1 MIITA
6 DLHLREESADVV
18 LREVLPGIFQTC
30 MDTNERDVAILGDL
44 LHFRYKIDARIQNAV
59 KDELK
64 RWTLAGIRVRI
75 IPGNHDQYEVS
86 GRNALELFA
95 EIPGVS
101 VYSVPTW
108 DADGLWIPYRK
119 DPAAIRAA
127 LATPRPPTAPMGGD
141 SYILFMHH
149 GIKGAWM
156 NDNVQDGDGLE
167 LAELQPNRWKVILC
181 GHYHK
186 HQKMGANLWY
196 IGSPWQTG
204 SNESGQAKGL
214 VQLSGNGIAFVSR
227 QWGPRFHRFELQAG
241 QSLDLRGVSTRDEVR
256 VKTVGA
262 GAEAAAAVLGK
273 QLVEAGLTHH
283 VVTPEVAPT
292 QARLTVPASATLE
305 HYAQAYVTQAET
317 DLDKARLMAVYRE
330 LSA

>member
-1 MIITA
+1 
-6 DLHLREESADVV
+6 
-18 LREVLPGIFQTC
+18 LREVMPGIFQASL
-30 MDTNERDVAILGDL
+30 DTHDQEVAILGDL

-59 KDELK
+59 ADELK

-95 EIPGVS
+95 EIRGVS

-108 DADGLWIPYRK
+108 DVDGLWIPYRK
-119 DPAAIRAA
+119 DPAAVRAA
-127 LATPRPPTAPMGGD
+127 LATPVPPDMLRVGNT
-141 SYILFMHH
+141 LFMHH

-156 NDNVQDGDGLE
+156 NDNAQDHEGLE
-167 LAELQPNRWKVILC
+167 LAELTPNRWRAILC

-204 SNESGQAKGL
+204 ANEAGQAKGFVVWNDTVP
-214 VQLSGNGIAFVSR
+214 VQVERA
-227 QWGPRFHRFELQAG
+227 WGPKFHRFELQPG
-241 QSLDLRGVSTRDEVR
+241 QSLDLRGVHPRDEVR
-256 VKTVGA
+256 IKTVGA

-283 VVTPEVAPT
+283 VVTPEVAPL
-292 QARLTVPASATLE
+292 QARLTVPAGATLE

-317 DLDKARLMAVYRE
+317 DLDKAKLMAVYRE

>member
-6 DLHLREESADVV
+6 DLHLREESADTV
-18 LREVLPGIFQTC
+18 LREVLPGIFQAC
-30 MDTNERDVAILGDL
+30 LDSNDRDVAILGDL

-64 RWTLAGIRVRI
+64 RWVMAGIKVRI
-75 IPGNHDQYEVS
+75 LPGNHDQYEVS

-95 EIPGVS
+95 EIPGVA

-119 DPAAIRAA
+119 DPAAVRAA
-127 LATPRPPTAPMGGD
+127 LATPVDPGLLMEGHA
-141 SYILFMHH
+141 LFMHH

-156 NDNVQDGDGLE
+156 NDNVQDREGLE
-167 LAELQPNRWKVILC
+167 LAELQTEKWQSILC

-186 HQKMGANLWY
+186 HQKVGANLWY
-196 IGSPWQTG
+196 IGSPWQT
-204 SNESGQAKGL
+204 SPHEAGQAKGFVVWNGTVPVL
-214 VQLSGNGIAFVSR
+214 VER

-241 QSLDLRGVSTRDEVR
+241 QSLDLRGVHPRDEVR
-256 VKTVGA
+256 IKTVGP
-262 GAEAAAAVLGK
+262 GAEAAAAVVGK
-273 QLVEAGLTHH
+273 QLVEAGLTRH
-283 VVTPEVAPT
+283 VVTPDVAPM
-292 QARLTVPASATLE
+292 QARLAVPAGATLE
-305 HYAQAYVTQAET
+305 HYAQAYVAQTET

>member
-6 DLHLREESADVV
+6 DLHLREDSADTV
-18 LREVLPGIFQTC
+18 LREVLPGIFQAC
-30 MDTNERDVAILGDL
+30 LDTNDRDVAILGDL
-44 LHFRYKIDARIQNAV
+44 LHFRYKVDARIQNAV

-64 RWTLAGIRVRI
+64 RWVMAGINVRI

-95 EIPGVS
+95 EIPGVK

-119 DPAAIRAA
+119 DPREILEALAQDHGIRAT
-127 LATPRPPTAPMGGD
+127 TPRT
-141 SYILFMHH
+141 LFMHH

-156 NDNVQDGDGLE
+156 NDRMQDTEGLD
-167 LAELQPNRWKVILC
+167 LAALAPDRWQAILC
-181 GHYHK
+181 GHYHR
-186 HQKMGANLWY
+186 HQQVGRNLWY
-196 IGSPWQTG
+196 IGSPWQTTA
-204 SNESGQAKGL
+204 NEAGQAKGFVVWKGTVP
-214 VQLSGNGIAFVSR
+214 VQVERL
-227 QWGPRFHRFELQAG
+227 WGPRFHRFELQAG
-241 QSLDLRGVSTRDEVR
+241 QSLDLRGVSPRDEVR

-283 VVTPEVAPT
+283 VVTPEVAPL
-292 QARLTVPASATLE
+292 QARLTVPAGATLE
-305 HYAQAYVTQAET
+305 HYAQAYVGQTET
-317 DLDKARLMAVYRE
+317 DLDKAKLMAVYRE
-330 LSA
+330 LTT

>member
-1 MIITA
+1 MIVTA
-6 DLHLREESADVV
+6 DWHLREESADTV
-18 LREVLPGIFQTC
+18 LREVMPGIFQACLETS
-30 MDTNERDVAILGDL
+30 DLEVGILGDL

-59 KDELK
+59 ADELK

-75 IPGNHDQYEVS
+75 IPANHDQYEVS

-95 EIPGVS
+95 EIRGVS

-119 DPAAIRAA
+119 DPVATRAA
-127 LATPRPPTAPMGGD
+127 LATPHNPAFAPGD
-141 SYILFMHH
+141 RLFMHH

-167 LAELQPNRWKVILC
+167 LAELQPQRWKAILC

-186 HQKMGANLWY
+186 HQKMGGNLWY

-204 SNESGQAKGL
+204 ANESGQAKGL
-214 VQLSGNGIAFVSR
+214 VQLSGNGLAFMPR
-227 QWGPRFHRFELQAG
+227 QWGPRFHRFELQPG

-256 VKTVGA
+256 IKTVGA

-283 VVTPEVAPT
+283 VVTPEVAPL
-292 QARLTVPASATLE
+292 QARLTVPAGATLE
-305 HYAQAYVTQAET
+305 HYAQAYVTQADT
-317 DLDKARLMAVYRE
+317 DLDKAKLMAVYRE